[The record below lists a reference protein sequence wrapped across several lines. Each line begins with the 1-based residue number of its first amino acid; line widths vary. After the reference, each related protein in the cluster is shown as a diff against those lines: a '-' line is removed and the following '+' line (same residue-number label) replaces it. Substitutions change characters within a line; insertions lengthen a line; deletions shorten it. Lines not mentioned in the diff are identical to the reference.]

1 MSHEYIA
8 GSCNIGKGEIRRRQL
23 VAVAGAIFSL
33 ITLAGLIQRDATPTG
48 RLILFLP
55 LLVFATGFVQSRK
68 RFCLAYGLAGTF
80 NFGGLGQIS
89 KVADPISQKADRKMA
104 ITILLQSFSL
114 AAMLTLIVF
123 ALPF

>member
-8 GSCNIGKGEIRRRQL
+8 GSCNIGKGEIRRRQV

>member
-8 GSCNIGKGEIRRRQL
+8 GSCNIGKGEIRRRQV

-114 AAMLTLIVF
+114 AAMLTLIAF